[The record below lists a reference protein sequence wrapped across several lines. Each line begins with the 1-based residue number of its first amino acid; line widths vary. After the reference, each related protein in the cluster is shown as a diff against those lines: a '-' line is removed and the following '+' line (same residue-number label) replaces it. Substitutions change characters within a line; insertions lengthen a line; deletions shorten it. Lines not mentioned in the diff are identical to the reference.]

1 MQDNQQVA
9 KHIFENVGGKPKV
22 IKYKD
27 SNETSA
33 IDIFMS
39 EDKPQDGVTTYAT
52 IGLSESSIGLVLGN
66 DKELR
71 AEFIGTCGSNFDKF
85 PNIISSC
92 AFNVINDN
100 FLCRP
105 GTVYPNVIA
114 EYYADSE
121 MKHILLT
128 TPFLWENLINIET
141 EQKVITWL
149 SLIPISELELEYLND
164 NGSDALESLF
174 EEKEIDIF
182 DMYRESVL

>member
-1 MQDNQQVA
+1 MPDNQQVA
-9 KHIFENVGGKPKV
+9 KHIFENVGGKSQV
-22 IKYKD
+22 IQYKD
-27 SNETSA
+27 SNETSS

-52 IGLSESSIGLVLGN
+52 ISLSESSIGLVLGN

-71 AEFIGTCGSNFDKF
+71 AEFIGACGSNFDKF

-92 AFNVINDN
+92 AFNIINDN

-105 GTVYPNVIA
+105 GTVYSNVVT
-114 EYYADSE
+114 EYYDDSE

-128 TPFLWENLINIET
+128 TPFLWEGLINIET
-141 EQKVITWL
+141 EQKVVTWL
-149 SLIPISELELEYLND
+149 SLVPISEAELEYLND

-174 EEKEIDIF
+174 EEKDIDIF
-182 DMYRESVL
+182 DIYRESVL

>member
-1 MQDNQQVA
+1 MSKDNQQVA

-27 SNETSA
+27 SNETSS

-39 EDKPQDGVTTYAT
+39 EDKPQEGVTTYAT

-71 AEFIGTCGSNFDKF
+71 AEFIVTCGSNFDKF

-92 AFNVINDN
+92 AFNIINDN

-105 GTVYPNVIA
+105 GTVYPNIVT
-114 EYYADSE
+114 EY
-121 MKHILLT
+121 
-128 TPFLWENLINIET
+128 
-141 EQKVITWL
+141 
-149 SLIPISELELEYLND
+149 
-164 NGSDALESLF
+164 
-174 EEKEIDIF
+174 
-182 DMYRESVL
+182 